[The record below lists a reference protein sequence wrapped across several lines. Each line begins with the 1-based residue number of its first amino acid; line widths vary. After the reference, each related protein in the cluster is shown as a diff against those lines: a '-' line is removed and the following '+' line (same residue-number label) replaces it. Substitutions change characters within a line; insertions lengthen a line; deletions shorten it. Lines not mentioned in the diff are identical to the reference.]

1 MNFLK
6 FFTSIFESIFKSSS
20 EDVKKRNELK
30 RIENELKLHV
40 PAIYK
45 NGVLL
50 ANVAE
55 ALVLLYTNT
64 KYIEEILSSTIKSSD
79 NHRST
84 TFANRLIMTGF
95 TTETLELQDQLSFE
109 ARKEAILMADNE
121 ARVFEHQAKDF
132 ERLLKTLE
140 QEEFSQINHI
150 IAKLYQLCDIC
161 RFNFIGAIRIFVP
174 NFTERTELEKMEIK
188 NIPINELE
196 TTLIDLYYI
205 VHDFQITSSMAKAII
220 ALASIHA
227 GNKHIDQDRILDN
240 LKKISYVF
248 RHILQPTTIQQ
259 LVILSKRDPELV
271 LDKVTYNSS
280 ALSNY
285 VENLKKQYESD
296 TSRIKMEVQD
306 EIVAAEI
313 RNLFKDRELEILVGY
328 NTEQNEYLLLNGT
341 SAFSLITPMQL
352 LKTFL
357 LVYVDSHI
365 QALLN
370 DIVIEGFFC
379 NATYKTEFSSAVF
392 STLEAAE
399 RVKEFESS
407 FDRNNSNDIAV
418 IRGYVADAH
427 ADSEFLHK
435 LTQSI
440 NKINT
445 EAKKILQE
453 EVVHVFNLYR
463 FLTDVLEDAKLIS
476 PVNITNIKVLLASSR
491 NKDNANQL
499 EDQLSDW
506 QLFFN
511 IMRNYIVLGETEKQ

>member
-6 FFTSIFESIFKSSS
+6 FFTSIFESVFRTSS
-20 EDVKKRNELK
+20 EDAKKRNELK

-45 NGVLL
+45 NGTLL

-55 ALVLLYTNT
+55 ALVLLYVNT
-64 KYIEEILSSTIKSSD
+64 KYIEEILSSTIKSTD
-79 NHRST
+79 AHRST
-84 TFANRLIMTGF
+84 SFANRLILTGF
-95 TTETLELQDQLSFE
+95 TTETLELQESLSFE
-109 ARKEAILMADNE
+109 VRKEAILRADNE
-121 ARVFEHQAKDF
+121 VRVFEQQAKDF
-132 ERLLKTLE
+132 EHLLKTFE
-140 QEEFSQINHI
+140 QEEFSQINFI

-161 RFNFIGAIRIFVP
+161 RFHFISAIRVFVP
-174 NFTERTELEKMEIK
+174 NFTEHTELEKIEIK
-188 NIPINELE
+188 NVPVNELE
-196 TTLIDLYYI
+196 TTLMDLYYI
-205 VHDFQITSSMAKAII
+205 THDFQITSSMAKAII
-220 ALASIHA
+220 ALANIHA
-227 GNKHIDQDRILDN
+227 GNQRVDQDKILDN

-248 RHILQPTTIQQ
+248 RHILQPATIHQ
-259 LVILSKRDPELV
+259 LAMISKRDPELI
-271 LDKVTYNSS
+271 LDKATYTSS
-280 ALSNY
+280 ALSSY
-285 VENLKKQYESD
+285 IENLKKQYESD

-306 EIVAAEI
+306 EIVATEI
-313 RNLFKDRELEILVGY
+313 ENIFKDRELEVLAGY
-328 NTEQNEYLLLNGT
+328 NSEQNEYLLLNGT
-341 SAFSLITPMQL
+341 SAFSLITPLQI

-357 LVYVDSHI
+357 VVYVDSHI

-399 RVKEFESS
+399 KVKSFESS
-407 FDRNNSNDIAV
+407 FDRNNPNDIAV
-418 IRGYVADAH
+418 IRGYVADSH

-445 EAKKILQE
+445 EAKKLLQE
-453 EVVHVFNLYR
+453 EVLHIFNLHR
-463 FLTDVLEDAKLIS
+463 FLTDILEDAKLIS
-476 PVNITNIKVLLASSR
+476 PINITNIKVLLASSR

-499 EDQLSDW
+499 ENQLNDW